1 MDIASMTLEELEKL
15 FLDMGEKKF
24 RAKQVYEWIH
34 SKFAQGFSDMSN
46 LSLVLRTELDKNH
59 QIPSV
64 KIEKKYEASEE
75 ETVKY
80 LFRMGKNTI
89 IESVLMRYSFGNSVC
104 ISSQSG
110 CAMGCA
116 FCHSGENGL
125 ERNLSAYEMLAQIY
139 RISADIGQR
148 VSNIVIMGSGEPLSN
163 FDNVVKFARI
173 ISSDEGANIGKRHIT
188 LSTCG
193 IAPQIR
199 KLADTGLG
207 LNLALSLHASN
218 DEIRRKL
225 MPIAESFSIKE
236 TIAACDYYAEQT
248 GRRVTYEYA
257 LIKGINDSA
266 NNAKELAER
275 LKGRLCHVNI
285 IPVNEVPGKEFFR
298 PGKKSIQAFADILN
312 KNSVETTIRRELGS
326 SVNAACGQLKS
337 AYSEGDGGVE

>member
-1 MDIASMTLEELEKL
+1 MDIASLTIDELEKL
-15 FLDMGEKKF
+15 FLQMGEKKF

-34 SKFAQGFSDMSN
+34 AKFAEDFLGMTN
-46 LSLVLRTELDKNH
+46 LPVALRNELDKNCD
-59 QIPSV
+59 ISSV
-64 KIEKKYEASEE
+64 KIEKKYEALED

-80 LFRMGKNTI
+80 LFRMEKSTI
-89 IESVLMRYSFGNSVC
+89 IESVLMKYSFGNSVC
-104 ISSQSG
+104 ISSQAG

-139 RISADIGQR
+139 RIWADIGER
-148 VSNIVIMGSGEPLSN
+148 ISNIVIMGSGEPLSN

-225 MPIAESFSIKE
+225 MPVAESFSMKE
-236 TIAACDYYAEQT
+236 TIAACDYYAQKT

-257 LIKGINDSA
+257 LIKDINDGA
-266 NNAKELAER
+266 HFAAELAAR
-275 LKGRLCHVNI
+275 LKGKLCHVNL
-285 IPVNEVPGKEFFR
+285 IPVNEVPGKDFFR
-298 PGKKSIQAFADILN
+298 PSKKTIQAFNDILN
-312 KNSVETTIRRELGS
+312 KNGVETTIRRELGS
-326 SVNAACGQLKS
+326 SVNAACGQLKG
-337 AYSEGDGGVE
+337 AYNEESRDAE

>member
-1 MDIASMTLEELEKL
+1 MDIASMTIDELEK
-15 FLDMGEKKF
+15 FFQDIDEKKF

-34 SKFAQGFSDMSN
+34 SKFAEDFSQMSN
-46 LSLVLRTELDKNH
+46 LSSSLRALLDKNH
-59 QIPSV
+59 QMPMV
-64 KIEKKYEASEE
+64 KIEKKYESLED

-80 LFRMGKNTI
+80 LFRMEKNTI

-104 ISSQSG
+104 ISSQAG

-139 RISADIGQR
+139 RISADIGER
-148 VSNIVIMGSGEPLSN
+148 ISNIVIMGSGEPLSN

-193 IAPQIR
+193 IAPGIR

-207 LNLALSLHASN
+207 LNIALSLHAPN
-218 DEIRRKL
+218 DEIRKKL
-225 MPIAESFSIKE
+225 MPVANSFSMKE
-236 TIAACDYYAEQT
+236 TVAACDYYAEKT

-257 LIKGINDSA
+257 LIKGINDGEHH
-266 NNAKELAER
+266 AKELAER
-275 LKGRLCHVNI
+275 LKNRLCHVNL
-285 IPVNEVPGKEFFR
+285 IPVNEVSGKNFFR
-298 PGKKSIQAFADILN
+298 PDKKTIQTFSAVLN

-326 SVNAACGQLKS
+326 SVNAACGQLKG
-337 AYSEGDGGVE
+337 AYNKENENLE